1 MSKMMKVLVVDD
13 HPLFAQATK
22 QLLERIDR
30 IEVVG
35 VAGSGQ
41 LCIEAIQTTRPDIVF
56 LDYQLP
62 DQFGTEI
69 AAKIKQEFPHI
80 HIVIFT
86 GKDINDLMNNFLELQ
101 VSGILSK
108 ESSEQTIIQLVQCI
122 MNNHTMIPLSLFY
135 QLRRVSKK
143 PTVEAIL
150 TLDEVQIMS
159 MLVKGETHE
168 QIASQIHI
176 SKRSVDNYL
185 KKIYQKLGVQSRI
198 QAIEKFVQSDYY
210 LHSLKGE

>member
-1 MSKMMKVLVVDD
+1 MMKVLVVDD

-22 QLLERIDR
+22 QLLEKIER

-35 VAGSGQ
+35 VVGNAY
-41 LCIEAIQTTRPDIVF
+41 LCMDAIVKLSPDIIF

-62 DQFGTEI
+62 DQLGTEI
-69 AAKIKQEFPHI
+69 AAQIKRDYPHI

-86 GKDINDLMNNFLELQ
+86 GKDISDLMNNFLELQ

-108 ESSEQTIIQLVQCI
+108 ESSEGTIIQLVQCI
-122 MNNHTMIPLSLFY
+122 MNNHTMIPISLFR
-135 QLRRVSKK
+135 QLRRVSKRINIE
-143 PTVEAIL
+143 TLL
-150 TLDEVQIMS
+150 TPDEIQIMV
-159 MLVKGETHE
+159 MLVRGETHE
-168 QIASQIHI
+168 QIAAHIHI

-185 KKIYQKLGVQSRI
+185 KKIYQKLSVQSRI

-210 LHSLKGE
+210 VHSTKGDSL

>member
-1 MSKMMKVLVVDD
+1 MKVLVVDD

-22 QLLERIDR
+22 QLLEQIEN

-35 VAGSGQ
+35 VVGSAL
-41 LCIEAIQTTRPDIVF
+41 LCIDAIRTHSPDIIF

-69 AAKIKQEFPHI
+69 AAEIKRDFPHV

-108 ESSEQTIIQLVQCI
+108 ESSERTIIQLVHCI
-122 MNNHTMIPLSLFY
+122 MNNHTMIPLSLFH
-135 QLRRVSKK
+135 QLRKVSKK
-143 PTVEAIL
+143 PSVEVVL
-150 TLDEVQIMS
+150 TPDEVQIMS

-168 QIASQIHI
+168 QIAAQIHI

-210 LHSLKGE
+210 VHTGKGD